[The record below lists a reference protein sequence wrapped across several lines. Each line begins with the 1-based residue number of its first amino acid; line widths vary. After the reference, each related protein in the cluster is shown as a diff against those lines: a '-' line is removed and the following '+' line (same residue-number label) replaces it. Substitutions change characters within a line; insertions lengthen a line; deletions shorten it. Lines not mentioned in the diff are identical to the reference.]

1 MKAGNH
7 VKAITILIAIMLLII
22 IQIVSAGVTNP
33 APTNLE
39 LKKGE
44 SGRFKFQIQ
53 NTKQA
58 EPVICSAVLEGDS
71 PLIIEFDEE
80 EMAVEGNSI
89 KYFYGTVTPPDD
101 DTRSEGRLKPIE
113 FGQYTQ
119 SFCVQCRKGAAA
131 AGAAIQIITCSLPIN
146 VNVVEGRT
154 KENMY
159 ITPKP
164 IKIIHILIAV
174 IIIILILIILV
185 YLLHFL
191 KKKRFEEKPQTKTKK
206 NKKHNKK

>member
-1 MKAGNH
+1 MAFNYGALDK
-7 VKAITILIAIMLLII
+7 L
-22 IQIVSAGVTNP
+22 
-33 APTNLE
+33 
-39 LKKGE
+39 
-44 SGRFKFQIQ
+44 
-53 NTKQA
+53 
-58 EPVICSAVLEGDS
+58 
-71 PLIIEFDEE
+71 IEFDEE

-206 NKKHNKK
+206 NIYQIPKPTSPKKGICIAFLSNLAQNHHAPINAINV